1 MENQT
6 DNTRPDMDNDQPKQE
21 TSFFKEMLSRI
32 DTEFPLSGAET
43 NEELEAVLEDD
54 DAENDEETDT
64 DSEPKP
70 EHKSWLRDMMD
81 NVDTDFPLSGGGEE
95 QK

>member
-1 MENQT
+1 MTNQT
-6 DNTRPDMDNDQPKQE
+6 NNTHPDMDNEHPKQE

-54 DAENDEETDT
+54 DAENDD
-64 DSEPKP
+64 DSDSGDEAKP
-70 EHKSWLRDMMD
+70 EHKSWLQGMMD
-81 NVDTDFPLSGGGEE
+81 DVDTDFPLSGGAEE
-95 QK
+95 HK